1 MDSLTG
7 WVSQY
12 GYFGLFGLLLLG
24 IVGLPVPD
32 ETLLVISGYLISRGR
47 LDSAATFAAGFGGSV
62 CGISVSYL
70 IGRTAGHAAVNRYGR
85 FVHLTNQRLDRVHRW
100 FQRTGEWLLAIG
112 YFIPGVRHFTAL
124 VAGMSELEYPKFAV
138 FAYSGAAVWVAT
150 FLAIGYFVG
159 ENWQAAINLIHE
171 YVLIAALFLVVVAA
185 VTWWIRKK
193 RMRQT
198 VSVEHKPAHS
208 ADYTEGDE

>member
-1 MDSLTG
+1 MDSLTA

-12 GYFGLFGLLLLG
+12 GYFGLFALLLLG

-47 LDSAATFAAGFGGSV
+47 LDAAATFAAGFAGSV

-85 FVHLTNQRLDRVHRW
+85 FVHLTNERLDRVHRW

-124 VAGMSELEYPKFAV
+124 VAGMSELEYPTFAL

-150 FLAIGYFVG
+150 FLVIGYFVG
-159 ENWQAAINLIHE
+159 ENWQAAIGLIHE
-171 YVLIAALFLVVVAA
+171 YSLILSFFLVVVAA
-185 VTWWIRKK
+185 VAWWIRKK

-198 VSVEHKPAHS
+198 LSVEHKPIRS